1 MKFLHTELFGN
12 TGGKTQHSSFPLPK
26 NDIASQKR
34 VHYNFRE
41 KNKFRDLSCIFYRK
55 SRTARAMSNPG
66 LLLAALSRLS
76 DLSGFR
82 KIDFKGKNTPFK
94 GERSFYFGSDYV
106 TKGNV
111 FLEH

>member
-1 MKFLHTELFGN
+1 
-12 TGGKTQHSSFPLPK
+12 
-26 NDIASQKR
+26 
-34 VHYNFRE
+34 
-41 KNKFRDLSCIFYRK
+41 
-55 SRTARAMSNPG
+55 MSNSG